1 MVPIA
6 AVLLLVIVV
15 FSIAVVVSNPGLFDL
30 SIFGARITAN
40 TAGVYF
46 TGAGAMLVLMLAAA
60 LMYVGVKRQRARR
73 RKIRALQAAA
83 GGRAGE
89 TPRANHSTF
98 SQSGK
103 GSTSSDPAG
112 PEQPSST
119 TTAPVAD
126 PSSTATARPV
136 QTTEAPAVTE
146 SNTTSAERQSMV
158 DEANA
163 LTDDRP
169 RP

>member
-46 TGAGAMLVLMLAAA
+46 TGAGAMLVLAAA

-136 QTTEAPAVTE
+136 QTSEAPAVTE